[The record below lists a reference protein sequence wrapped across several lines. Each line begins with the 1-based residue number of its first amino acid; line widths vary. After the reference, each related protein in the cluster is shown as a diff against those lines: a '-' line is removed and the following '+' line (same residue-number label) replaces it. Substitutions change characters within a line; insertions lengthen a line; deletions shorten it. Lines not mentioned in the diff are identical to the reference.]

1 MTEQHQSGP
10 SVFKLSL
17 YLYPFTMTAVA
28 LNFFMLT
35 LAWQRIGLPV
45 LSPVVSIIVS
55 LPLAIPV
62 NWIAAKWVRRLLDEA
77 GD

>member
-1 MTEQHQSGP
+1 MSEQPKSGP
-10 SVFKLSL
+10 TVFKLSL
-17 YLYPFTMTAVA
+17 FLYPFTMTAFA

-35 LAWQRIGLPV
+35 LAWQRIGLPAF
-45 LSPVVSIIVS
+45 SPTMSLLVS

-62 NWIAAKWVRRLLDEA
+62 NWAAAKWVRRLLDEA

>member
-1 MTEQHQSGP
+1 MPEETQSGP

-17 YLYPFTMTAVA
+17 FLYPFTMAAVA
-28 LNFFMLT
+28 VNLFMVT
-35 LAWQRIGLPV
+35 LAWQRIGLPAF
-45 LSPVVSIIVS
+45 SPILSIIVS

-62 NWIAAKWVRRLLDEA
+62 NWAAAKWVRRLMDEA